1 MDYRRHFTAHRIA
14 KSYVSDDAITEEGV
28 DPVPGAV
35 KLTVTPLT
43 GLPPAS
49 LTVACSGVLNAV
61 LVVVFWGVP
70 PVATILAGLPALLVR
85 LKLAEV
91 PTPETL
97 AVTE

>member
-1 MDYRRHFTAHRIA
+1 MPLEFVTAVAAEEPA
-14 KSYVSDDAITEEGV
+14 KLALG
-28 DPVPGAV
+28 PVPGAV
-35 KLTVTPLT
+35 KVTVTPLI